1 MACGLDMQRVRIVPV
16 SNLGYLNQLV
26 KKYGKDTSIVEI
38 YKKERDMIK

>member
-1 MACGLDMQRVRIVPV
+1 MTCSLDAKLVRIVPV

-38 YKKERDMIK
+38 YKREKEIAK